1 MTREELFFKYACECK
16 DTSCLPA
23 TKKKC
28 SAEFYRDLDS
38 VIENEKQSK
47 KLPEKASSD
56 FKATLN
62 PNPNWEAE
70 NQFIESIEK
79 DKVNLTQEELDR
91 RVEDF
96 VLEYGLFGFKTAERL
111 KVVLKEVEQNENINK
126 KEAK

>member
-1 MTREELFFKYACECK
+1 MTREDFFNKYGCECK
-16 DTSCLPA
+16 DKNCSSIV
-23 TKKKC
+23 KQKC

-47 KLPEKASSD
+47 KLPEKTSSN
-56 FKATLN
+56 FEATLN

-70 NQFIESIEK
+70 NRFIESIEK
-79 DKVNLTQEELDR
+79 DRANLTHEELDK

-111 KVVLKEVEQNENINK
+111 KVVMKEVQQNDK
-126 KEAK
+126 